1 VVDQKLRVSDH
12 NSTYDVIDSFQSL
25 TTLVMPI
32 NRLHYYGL
40 SILALGFC
48 CVTNYSM
55 WPEKGYLPHQNVGNK
70 FRKDPEEVKKEQ
82 QWAAIKKEEKRQ
94 KKRERKQ
101 RQREFEARCHHRKA
115 DRDDE
120 EEPEWIADFSRKHSE
135 RFKHAESISLAAPAP
150 AAKTGRPRRV
160 SFEDQQRPDAG
171 TQRNGNG
178 NVSNGYIPYDY
189 IYGNGAVRTTEGTR
203 PHGVRSPPGAA
214 GHGQHNGGVQS
225 PGSSNKQSV
234 GSPPGGSNRSKHAT
248 VQSNSD
254 TVSPPRFQSGIATP
268 GSRTFSADAG
278 MA

>member
-1 VVDQKLRVSDH
+1 
-12 NSTYDVIDSFQSL
+12 
-25 TTLVMPI
+25 MPI
-32 NRLHYYGL
+32 DRLYYYGL

-48 CVTNYSM
+48 CVTNYHM
-55 WPEKGYLPHQNVGNK
+55 WPEKGYLPHQNVGNR

-82 QWAAIKKEEKRQ
+82 QREAKKKEEKKQ
-94 KKRERKQ
+94 QKRERKQ
-101 RQREFEARCHHRKA
+101 RKRESEERREERRRRRKA
-115 DRDDE
+115 DRDDG

-135 RFKHAESISLAAPAP
+135 RSKHADSIPLSTPAP

-171 TQRNGNG
+171 MQRNGN
-178 NVSNGYIPYDY
+178 VANGYIPYDY
-189 IYGNGAVRTTEGTR
+189 IYGSGAVSTTEGTR

-254 TVSPPRFQSGIATP
+254 TVSPPRFQGGIATP
-268 GSRTFSADAG
+268 GSRPFSADAG